1 MSAELLERIV
11 ELLERIES
19 KLDALDRVSDH
30 ADAASSTLSSIQLN
44 AENAQQYLS
53 DLKLDACGCEH
64 EGRHIPGY
72 LERIA
77 EGVERLESAI
87 ASLDSNR

>member
-1 MSAELLERIV
+1 MSDELLQRIV
-11 ELLERIES
+11 ELLERIDS
-19 KLDALDRVSDH
+19 RLDALGGVGDQVEV
-30 ADAASSTLSSIQLN
+30 ATSTLSSIELN
-44 AENAQQYLS
+44 TENARQHLA

-77 EGVERLESAI
+77 DGVERLESAI

>member
-1 MSAELLERIV
+1 MSDQLLQQII

-19 KLDALDRVSDH
+19 KLDVLDRAGDH
-30 ADAASSTLSSIQLN
+30 AGAVDATLSSIQLN
-44 AENAQQYLS
+44 TENAQQYLS
-53 DLKLDACGCEH
+53 DLKLDACGSEY

-77 EGVERLESAI
+77 EGVERLEGAI
-87 ASLDSNR
+87 GSLGPNR